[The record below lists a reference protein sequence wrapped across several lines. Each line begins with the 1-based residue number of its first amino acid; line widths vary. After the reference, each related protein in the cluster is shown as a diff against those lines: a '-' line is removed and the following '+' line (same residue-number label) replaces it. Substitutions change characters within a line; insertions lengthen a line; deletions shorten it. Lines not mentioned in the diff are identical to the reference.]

1 MAYIGVSPQN
11 GVRKKHT
18 YTASGSQTDFTGAG
32 AEGITLSY
40 KDSNFVDV
48 YQNGVKLAEADYT
61 STSGTTIVLAQGA
74 AANDIVE
81 IIVYDVFST
90 SDMVSASDGGTFAG
104 NVAMSGT
111 LTLTGNGD
119 FNGDLDVDG
128 TLETDALT
136 INGVTLAET
145 ISDTVGAMV
154 SGNTETGITVTYDD
168 SDNTLDFVVG
178 TLNQDTTGTAANA
191 TLAATVTVTD
201 STANTNFPIVFHD
214 ESNALLD
221 DTGALRYNPSTGE
234 LLVPKLTVA
243 GTTTTVDTVT
253 MNAANAVVFEGAT
266 ADAHE
271 TTLTI
276 VDPTA
281 DRTINLPNVSG
292 TIPVLAAASNTA
304 ITSTPAEL
312 NLLDGI
318 TAGTVSASLAVIVDS
333 NKDITGFRNVTL
345 TGELDAGSLDISG
358 DIDVDG
364 TTNLDVVDIDGAV
377 DMASTLAIAGVA
389 TVNRVINATN
399 SADPWLKG
407 VNSSGT
413 ETFFVKPDGS
423 ASFSGAVTA
432 NAGVVVD
439 NITIDGTEIDL
450 SSGDLTIDV
459 AGDII
464 LDADGGDISFRDDG
478 TGFLAITNSSNDAVI
493 HSVQNDKDMIFTGT
507 DNGST
512 VTALTL
518 DMSDAGTATFNHDI
532 LLGDNNVIKLGASA
546 DLQINHNSSSG
557 NSFIKDVGAGMLI
570 LGSDGTGILLQKTS
584 GETMGQFLTDGAVE
598 LYHDNSKKIETTS
611 SGVTVTGSI
620 TSTNNMTMGADT
632 QIQISGDG
640 GSSGLQLLGQDS
652 SASLVG
658 TLGSQNL
665 LFRIASAERLRL
677 TTTGRLENQ
686 SPSNTGNVLQDFRI
700 DFRNENNAG
709 VMAGIGC
716 VRTGNANAPGAF
728 VIRTSTNVDSSS
740 NSGDGEISEKFRVAA
755 NGDLTAT
762 DTSIASNSDSRL
774 KENISDFAY
783 DLDKF
788 KSLKTKTF
796 DWKNPKLHGE
806 KSGQRGF
813 IAQDIETVDNYW
825 IEEIEVSADSDDFQ
839 YLEDKDILYTENSTI
854 PVYEEGDTI
863 PDGKKVGDAKYSV
876 GDLEYKARFAK
887 TSKLGQK
894 DAMYVSIIQQLIT
907 KIETLEAK
915 VTALESA

>member
-1 MAYIGVSPQN
+1 MAYIGTSPSN
-11 GVRKKHT
+11 GVRRKHT
-18 YTASGSQTDFTGAG
+18 YTATASQTSFSGAG
-32 AEGITLSY
+32 AEGATLSY
-40 KDSNFVDV
+40 NDSNFVDV
-48 YQNGVKLAEADYT
+48 YQNGVKLSEADYT
-61 STSGTTIVLAQGA
+61 STSGTAIVLATGA
-74 AANDIVE
+74 TVSDMIEIV
-81 IIVYDVFST
+81 VYDVFSVADT
-90 SDMVSASDGGTFAG
+90 VSKADGGQFDG
-104 NVAMSGT
+104 NVTMAGT
-111 LTLTGNGD
+111 ITVTGNAD
-119 FNGDLDVDG
+119 LNGDLDVDG
-128 TLETDALT
+128 T
-136 INGVTLAET
+136 
-145 ISDTVGAMV
+145 S
-154 SGNTETGITVTYDD
+154 
-168 SDNTLDFVVG
+168 
-178 TLNQDTTGTAANA
+178 
-191 TLAATVTVTD
+191 
-201 STANTNFPIVFHD
+201 
-214 ESNALLD
+214 
-221 DTGALRYNPSTGE
+221 
-234 LLVPKLTVA
+234 
-243 GTTTTVDTVT
+243 
-253 MNAANAVVFEGAT
+253 
-266 ADAHE
+266 
-271 TTLTI
+271 
-276 VDPTA
+276 
-281 DRTINLPNVSG
+281 
-292 TIPVLAAASNTA
+292 
-304 ITSTPAEL
+304 
-312 NLLDGI
+312 
-318 TAGTVSASLAVIVDS
+318 
-333 NKDITGFRNVTL
+333 
-345 TGELDAGSLDISG
+345 
-358 DIDVDG
+358 
-364 TTNLDVVDIDGAV
+364 NLDVVDIDG
-377 DMASTLAIAGVA
+377 TLNVQG
-389 TVNRVINATN
+389 
-399 SADPWLKG
+399 
-407 VNSSGT
+407 
-413 ETFFVKPDGS
+413 ET
-423 ASFSGAVTA
+423 
-432 NAGVVVD
+432 
-439 NITIDGTEIDL
+439 
-450 SSGDLTIDV
+450 
-459 AGDII
+459 
-464 LDADGGDISFRDDG
+464 
-478 TGFLAITNSSNDAVI
+478 
-493 HSVQNDKDMIFTGT
+493 
-507 DNGST
+507 
-512 VTALTL
+512 TL
-518 DMSDAGTATFNHDI
+518 QTHLNM
-532 LLGDNNVIKLGASA
+532 GDNDTIKLGASA

-907 KIETLEAK
+907 KIETLEADVK
-915 VTALESA
+915 TLKG